1 MKRIFLLVAMTFIT
15 SLASAQITSEQY
27 NQINF
32 KVSQQ
37 TMIEQLQ
44 SYGFDYNYY
53 GNIGGMIDNELIEIT
68 FKTSQNGVIE
78 EMRVI
83 EMKSLDEREYAA
95 RVAELKEIAA
105 GICRAHPHGAGG
117 SHPCHRLRP
126 RRRCPEHRGR
136 AGRPLRAGD
145 ERSARGSP
153 VAGPGLSRGVQRSLR
168 PRGLRDPGPEGLLPL

>member
-15 SLASAQITSEQY
+15 SLVSAQITSEQF

-95 RVAELKEIAA
+95 RVAELKEM
-105 GICRAHPHGAGG
+105 
-117 SHPCHRLRP
+117 
-126 RRRCPEHRGR
+126 
-136 AGRPLRAGD
+136 PLVKSGKITLDKQSPA
-145 ERSARGSP
+145 ERKYNIVYVYR
-153 VAGPGLSRGVQRSLR
+153 
-168 PRGLRDPGPEGLLPL
+168 